1 MNSVQKCQT
10 HIRNLAVW
18 TPQDFQCMLSHNI
31 QNGKKIKQYKHM
43 KSSKKPWFSLEI
55 IYDDIRNFFKKLG
68 GCFADVLWKKVFLK
82 ISQIS
87 TPFLT

>member
-31 QNGKKIKQYKHM
+31 QNGKKNK
-43 KSSKKPWFSLEI
+43 I
-55 IYDDIRNFFKKLG
+55 I
-68 GCFADVLWKKVFLK
+68 
-82 ISQIS
+82 
-87 TPFLT
+87 

>member
-1 MNSVQKCQT
+1 
-10 HIRNLAVW
+10 
-18 TPQDFQCMLSHNI
+18 
-31 QNGKKIKQYKHM
+31 M

-68 GCFADVLWKKVFLK
+68 GCFADVLWKKVFVK